1 MLPLTLENMGDFMKP
16 TIILVEDD
24 TAIAQNYCEAL
35 KLQGYEVLTYPDIDS
50 AKNGFQSNRFD
61 LAILDITLGDQIEGG
76 YELCQW
82 LRAQYPNCGIII
94 LSSRDS
100 DFDTVTGLRL
110 GADDY
115 LTKTTAIGVVLAR
128 IVAVLRRTQ
137 QSAPSSDAIK
147 IGPLCVDTDTLSAT
161 WNDTPLQLTVTEC
174 LYVKALVQAPGQVCS
189 RDALMKSASIHVD
202 DATISSQI
210 KRIRKKFINI
220 EPSFNQIETVYGLG
234 YRWNTTAP

>member
-1 MLPLTLENMGDFMKP
+1 MLPLTLEKMGDFMKP

-24 TAIAQNYCEAL
+24 TAIAQNYTESL
-35 KLQGYEVLTYPDIDS
+35 QLQGYQVLTYSDVES
-50 AKNGFQSNRFD
+50 AKQGFLEHSFD

-82 LRAQYPNCGIII
+82 LRTQHPNCGIII

-115 LTKTTAIGVVLAR
+115 LTKTTAIGVILAR

-137 QSAPSSDAIK
+137 QSPSSSAQLQV
-147 IGPLCVDTDTLSAT
+147 GPLTLDTETLSANWHGQT
-161 WNDTPLQLTVTEC
+161 LHLTVTEC
-174 LYVKALVQAPGQVCS
+174 LYVKALIQAPGQVCT
-189 RDALMKSASIHVD
+189 RDALMKGASICVD

-210 KRIRKKFINI
+210 KRIRKKFTAL
-220 EPSFNQIETVYGLG
+220 EPSFNKIETVYGLG
-234 YRWNTTAP
+234 YRWNTSA